1 MFTADRK
8 HMTEDF
14 QQQLDRY
21 SVDWRVVFIGVNLVA
36 GYYARTIEG
45 VEIASGVSDKLRQMR
60 QDVLRVALGRVA

>member
-14 QQQLDRY
+14 QQQLDWY

-36 GYYARTIEG
+36 GYYANTIEG
-45 VEIASGVSDKLRQMR
+45 DDIAAGVKGKLRTMR
-60 QDVLRVALGRVA
+60 QDVLREALGRVA